1 MNFNPGQFGKLLVA
15 LGLILMSAG
24 LLTVGLSK
32 LGLFRLPGDLEW
44 TGRNWKVYVPLTSC
58 IILSAILT
66 LIVWLI
72 YLFRR
77 S

>member
-1 MNFNPGQFGKLLVA
+1 MNFYPGQFGKLLVM
-15 LGLILMSAG
+15 LGLILTAAG

-58 IILSAILT
+58 LILSAILT

-72 YLFRR
+72 HLFRR
-77 S
+77 